1 MTSLLDRA
9 WRVPAT
15 GFAFL
20 CVFFGGGVLALA
32 LWPVLVVYP
41 GDRRGL
47 TQRTIRRLFHT
58 YLLGLRLGGLLRI
71 EVVEAAR
78 LQQVRGVMV
87 VANHPSL
94 LDVVILMSLIPRAQC
109 IVKHELW
116 QHRFLGPL
124 MRQAGYLSNALP
136 AEEMVAACAAS
147 LEAGE
152 NLIIFPEG
160 TRSRPGQPLVMQR
173 GFAHLATLSNATIVP
188 VTITC
193 DPPTLVKGEPWWRIP
208 TRPPLFRLV
217 VGERIES
224 AAFLRERSRG
234 LAARDLVKYLRE
246 YFESRLTDVRN

>member
-1 MTSLLDRA
+1 MPVLDRA

-15 GFAFL
+15 GLAFL

-32 LWPVLVVYP
+32 MWPVLAVFP
-41 GDRRGL
+41 GDRRGR
-47 TQRTIRRLFHT
+47 TQRAIHRLFRI
-58 YLLGLRLGGLLRI
+58 YLSGLRLGGLLRI
-71 EVVEAAR
+71 EVVEGGR
-78 LQQVRGVMV
+78 LERAHGVMV

-109 IVKHELW
+109 IVKHQLW
-116 QHRFLGPL
+116 EHRFLGPL

-147 LEAGE
+147 LAAGE

-160 TRSRPGQPLVMQR
+160 TRSRPGQPMVMQR
-173 GFAHLATLSNATIVP
+173 GFAHLATLSSAAIVP
-188 VTITC
+188 ATITC

-208 TRPPLFRLV
+208 ARPPLFRLV

-224 AAFLRERSRG
+224 AAFMQERSRG

-246 YFESRLTDVRN
+246 YFESRLTDVAD